1 MADPLKLL
9 AVLAHP
15 DDESMGVGGVIAK
28 YAAAGVEVSLV
39 VATPGQRGRFHGH
52 PQGDSRHPGP
62 EALARIREEEL
73 HAAAAVLGIRDVTLL
88 DYEDQLLDQASPAE
102 AIARIAHHIRRLRP
116 QVVVTFGP
124 DGTYGHPDHI
134 AISQLTAGAVVEAAT
149 DEILDNG
156 RAQGHEVSK
165 LYYLVWPQDML
176 DAFDHAY
183 RRLVSRVDGFDRR
196 VVAWPEWQITT
207 IVDTRE
213 EWQTVWRAVSCHQ
226 TQVNAYERLVN
237 LPDEQHSALWG
248 RQCFYRVFS
257 RVNGGRARETD
268 LFEGLRDRR
277 ESGR

>member
-1 MADPLKLL
+1 MAELLRLL

-28 YAAAGVEVSLV
+28 YAGEGVEVSLV
-39 VATPGQRGRFHGH
+39 VATRGQRGRFHGH

-62 EALARIREEEL
+62 DALARIREEEL
-73 HAAAAVLGIRDVTLL
+73 EAAAGVLGIHDVTIL
-88 DYEDQLLDQASPAE
+88 DYQDQLLDKAE
-102 AIARIAHHIRRLRP
+102 PSDAIGRIAHHIRRLRP

-134 AISQLTAGAVVEAAT
+134 AISQLTAGAIVAAAA
-149 DEILDNG
+149 D
-156 RAQGHEVSK
+156 ASQGGHRHAGHDVSK
-165 LYYLVWPQDML
+165 FYYLVWPQDML
-176 DAFDHAY
+176 DAFDRAY
-183 RRLVSRVDGFDRR
+183 RRLVSLVDGVERR

-213 EWQTVWRAVSCHQ
+213 QWPTVWRAVSCHQ
-226 TQVNAYERLVN
+226 TQVNAYERLMH
-237 LPDEQHSALWG
+237 LPDEEHSALWG

-257 RVNGGRARETD
+257 RVNGGRAVEHD

-277 ESGR
+277 ESVE

>member
-1 MADPLKLL
+1 MGEPLSLL

-28 YAAAGVEVSLV
+28 YAAAGVDVSLV
-39 VATPGQRGRFHGH
+39 IATRGQRGRFHGH
-52 PQGDSRHPGP
+52 PQGDPRHPGS
-62 EALARIREEEL
+62 EALAKIREQEL
-73 HAAAAVLGIRDVTLL
+73 EGAAAVLGIRDVTLL
-88 DYEDQLLDQASPAE
+88 DYEDQLLDKANPAE
-102 AIARIAHHIRRLRP
+102 AVDLIARHIRRLRP

-134 AISQLTAGAVVEAAT
+134 AISQLTAGAIVAAAAD
-149 DEILDNG
+149 DENG
-156 RAQGHEVSK
+156 VSGHHVSK
-165 LYYLVWPQDML
+165 FYYLVWPQDML

-183 RRLVSRVDGFDRR
+183 HRLVSHVDGFERR

-207 IVDTRE
+207 IVDTRD

-237 LPDEQHSALWG
+237 LPDEQHTALWG

-257 RVNGGRARETD
+257 RVNGGRVRETD
-268 LFEGLRDRR
+268 LFEGLRD
-277 ESGR
+277 SGEPAG